1 MGGGPVFRSLA
12 ALGTLGLSETAQ
24 KKPFQDLGNDN
35 PVNSTAGGPL
45 RFIPGGAQIAAVMG
59 MGTDSMVPDK
69 PNLTTL
75 PVLGQQN
82 AADTTGAQ
90 KEAAA
95 AEAERLRAGRGKA
108 STILTSPDDQG
119 STPRLK
125 RYLGGY

>member
-1 MGGGPVFRSLA
+1 
-12 ALGTLGLSETAQ
+12 
-24 KKPFQDLGNDN
+24 
-35 PVNSTAGGPL
+35 
-45 RFIPGGAQIAAVMG
+45 MG

-82 AADTTGAQ
+82 PTDTTGAQ